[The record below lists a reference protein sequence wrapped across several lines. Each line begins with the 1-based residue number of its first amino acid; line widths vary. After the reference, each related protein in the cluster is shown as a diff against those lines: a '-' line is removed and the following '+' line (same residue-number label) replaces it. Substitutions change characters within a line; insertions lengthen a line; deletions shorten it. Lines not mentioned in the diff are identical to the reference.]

1 MSFTIENALVYR
13 TEQRAFVPG
22 SVTVENGIIT
32 GTDVSAPKGETV
44 NAQGR
49 YLVPG
54 LVDAHT
60 HGRISYDFDSA
71 TTDQMIRMR
80 RSYAMDGTT
89 TLFPTIASAPFPQIL
104 TAIDRVQEAGFE
116 GIHLEGRYLSEK
128 RRGAHATKLLHS
140 LDVEELTTLLERMR
154 PLTVHMTCA
163 PELENGE
170 AFVKKALEYGATV
183 SLGHSDAGYDE
194 AMRAFEWGVTATTH
208 TFNALAPIHHRSP
221 GSVTAAFL
229 SENVFCEIIA
239 DGFHLHPAI
248 VKLTYRNKQ
257 PDHLVLITDSMSATG
272 CEDGEYS
279 IAGETVYV
287 RDGKAVNVEGAIAG
301 STITLYTAVRNL
313 MKFAGIPLEQ
323 AIPCATILPA
333 RMLRIDEKVGSIAEG
348 KRADLLLIEPD
359 GYEICGI
366 WQAGERIR

>member
-1 MSFTIENALVYR
+1 MLTIVNALVYR
-13 TEQRAFVPG
+13 TEQRKFVPG
-22 SVTVENGIIT
+22 TVTVEDGWIVK
-32 GTDVSAPKGETV
+32 TDSQDERGEVV
-44 NAQGR
+44 NAGGQ

-60 HGRISYDFDSA
+60 HGRISFDFDSA
-71 TTDQMIRMR
+71 TTDQMIQMR
-80 RSYAMDGTT
+80 KSYAMDGTT
-89 TLFPTIASAPFPQIL
+89 TLFPTIASAPFSQIL
-104 TAIDRVQEAGFE
+104 TAIDRVKEAGFE

-128 RRGAHATKLLHS
+128 RRGAHATHLLHP
-140 LDVEELTTLLERMR
+140 LDVEELEILLDRMQ
-154 PLTVHMTCA
+154 PLTVHLTCA
-163 PELENGE
+163 PEMDNGE
-170 AFVKKALEYGATV
+170 AFVRKAIERGATV

-194 AMRAFEWGVTATTH
+194 AIRAFEWGVTATTH

-229 SENVFCEIIA
+229 TDSVYCEIIA

-248 VKLTYRNKQ
+248 VSLTYRSKQ

-279 IAGETVYV
+279 IAGEKVFV
-287 RDGKAVNVEGAIAG
+287 RNGKAVNVEGAIAG

-313 MKFAGIPLEQ
+313 MRFAGISFEQ

-333 RMLRIDEKVGSIAEG
+333 RMLHIDRKVGSISVG
-348 KRADLLLIEPD
+348 KHADLLLIDPEN
-359 GYEICGI
+359 YEIRGI